1 MQHMIQR
8 QGEMLIQQ
16 YITNTRLSDM
26 KNQNKAMLSKLCSIE
41 QNTELAAKY
50 AAMNEMNTRTISF
63 FKAYERAISEY
74 RLKKTRS
81 KRSRTGIVLLLLFIL
96 FLTAFGF

>member
-1 MQHMIQR
+1 MNRLNINMQHMIQR

-63 FKAYERAISEY
+63 FQSIRIFQADLID
-74 RLKKTRS
+74 
-81 KRSRTGIVLLLLFIL
+81 
-96 FLTAFGF
+96 